1 METTAMTSPAV
12 STAPHPRVRKDLL
25 GGVAVLAAVIG
36 GHLLW
41 FVSDAGILA
50 ALG

>member
-1 METTAMTSPAV
+1 MTAHAE
-12 STAPHPRVRKDLL
+12 STAPHPRVRKDLI
-25 GGVAVLAAVIG
+25 GGAAVLTAVIG